1 MTITMEKFSWK
12 MLLCFYGIP
21 TKTLMMLLRFIILC
35 RVTGQASSS
44 VSFQVNILLEQFDS
58 SGDRNLSF
66 QEFTVWNKTRQYTT
80 AVICKYLLQKIL
92 AELQDSGWNIHSQE
106 ENDHLA
112 ASDLKEMFIEADKE
126 RRNSSGLVVPKRVK
140 LLIILEIF

>member
-1 MTITMEKFSWK
+1 MEKFSWK

-21 TKTLMMLLRFIILC
+21 TKTLMMLLRFILLC

-44 VSFQVNILLEQFDS
+44 VSIQVNILLEQFDS

-66 QEFTVWNKTRQYTT
+66 QEFTVWNETTQYTT
-80 AVICKYLLQKIL
+80 AVIYLQISVQKIL

>member
-1 MTITMEKFSWK
+1 
-12 MLLCFYGIP
+12 MLQGRHQVPSQFRLIF
-21 TKTLMMLLRFIILC
+21 FW
-35 RVTGQASSS
+35 SSS
-44 VSFQVNILLEQFDS
+44 TPRVIEILVSKS
-58 SGDRNLSF
+58 SRY
-66 QEFTVWNKTRQYTT
+66 ETTQYTT
-80 AVICKYLLQKIL
+80 AVIYLQISVQKIL

>member
-1 MTITMEKFSWK
+1 

-44 VSFQVNILLEQFDS
+44 VSIQVNILLEQFDS